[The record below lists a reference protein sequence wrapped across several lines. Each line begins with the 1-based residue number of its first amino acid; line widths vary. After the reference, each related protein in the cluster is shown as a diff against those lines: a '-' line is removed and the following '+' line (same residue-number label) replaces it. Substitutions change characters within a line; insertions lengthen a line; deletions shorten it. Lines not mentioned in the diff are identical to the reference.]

1 MTDSRVGT
9 VFGPYRIE
17 ALIGRGGMGAV
28 YRAYDTVHDREVA
41 LKLLGG
47 TGTDDGTF
55 AERFRREC
63 QLVAKLGEPHI
74 IPIHDFGAIDGI
86 LYLDMRLVEGEN
98 LRQVLRRT
106 GALPAEDAVAF
117 AEQVGEALTAAHAS
131 RLVHRDVKPE
141 NILVTPTGF
150 AYLVDFGIAHDGTD
164 SGLTKAG
171 TAIGSTAYLA
181 PEHFD
186 NAPVAPSSDVY
197 ALAAVL
203 FEMLTGRPPFGGE
216 TVSSII
222 KAAVLQDAPAPSSV
236 NPDVPPAL
244 DAVLARGLAKDPAH
258 RYASAAELTA
268 AARAALSRES
278 ATEFIRVAP
287 PTQDYPATEMANT
300 PVYAEPL
307 GYAQTQQSGPLGY
320 AQTQQSAP
328 IGYPQPVGYPQSP
341 AAESGGGRTTQMV
354 LAGFIGLLVA
364 ALIGLGI
371 YYFGFANKNDDAT
384 AASPSTTTLTST
396 VPPTGQPAQTGPAA
410 PPAGSTPCSSVVGI
424 GSGVTSC
431 EFAANV
437 RAAYLASGA
446 DGASRVVS
454 ATSPVTGQ
462 TYQMSC
468 GPESGIVVCR
478 GGNNAVVHIY

>member
-63 QLVAKLGEPHI
+63 RLVARLGEPHI
-74 IPIHDFGAIDGI
+74 IPIHDFGAIDGT

-98 LRQVLRRT
+98 LRQVLRRV
-106 GALPAEDAVAF
+106 GPLPAEDAVAF
-117 AEQVGEALTAAHAS
+117 AEQVGEALSAAHAS
-131 RLVHRDVKPE
+131 HLVHRDVKPE

-222 KAAVLQDAPAPSSV
+222 KAAVLQDAPTPSSL

-244 DAVLARGLAKDPAH
+244 DAVLARGLAKDPAR

-268 AARAALSRES
+268 AARAALSQES
-278 ATEFIRVAP
+278 ATEFIQVAP
-287 PTQDYPATEMANT
+287 PTQPYAGTEVAQT
-300 PVYAEPL
+300 PVYSEPL
-307 GYAQTQQSGPLGY
+307 GYAATQQSGPLGY
-320 AQTQQSAP
+320 
-328 IGYPQPVGYPQSP
+328 PQPVGYPSSQ
-341 AAESGGGRTTQMV
+341 ATDSGGGRTTQMV
-354 LAGFIGLLVA
+354 LVGFIGLLVA
-364 ALIGLGI
+364 ALIGLAV

-396 VPPTGQPAQTGPAA
+396 MTTEPGGQPTQLATTACNSA
-410 PPAGSTPCSSVVGI
+410 VGI
-424 GSGVTSC
+424 GSSVTSC
-431 EFAANV
+431 DFAQSV
-437 RAAYLASGA
+437 LSSYLAAGPA
-446 DGASRVVS
+446 GQSRVIT
-454 ATSPVTGQ
+454 AFSPVTGQ
-462 TYQMSC
+462 SYQMACSA
-468 GPESGIVVCR
+468 ESGIIVCR
-478 GGNNAVVHIY
+478 GGNDAVVHIY